1 MRLTDFLS
9 GPAARQVQYYPKL
22 VPILGSVTATILFGQ
37 LLYWVGK
44 EADVDGWIFKSQAEI
59 SEETALTREEQESA
73 RKKLR
78 DAGVL
83 REQKKGIP
91 CRLWFILDLDHV
103 NDLWEKYQQNSQ
115 YGQKPQTRMRGSRKQ
130 ACGNAADKNAAMPQA
145 ITLDYTIDY
154 SQKNNNNPVVASCQ
168 CNSPQI
174 LAVVAAIPPQ
184 QRSQK
189 LLWLISQNL
198 EAGKTVEHLVWRIEK
213 AHQKAAKSKVWG
225 YLRKDLEALLNGEDW
240 HTLELEADLAEK
252 ERHREAA
259 VRRHLDEE
267 AANRERQAEL
277 QRQAQ
282 LLQRLELLPLAEQ
295 DKIKTEAERRCL
307 SRTGV
312 VLPGLLEDCVI
323 EVVSEELLSLGL

>member
-1 MRLTDFLS
+1 MRLTDFLT

-22 VPILGSVTATILFGQ
+22 VPILGSVTATIFFGQ

-44 EADVDGWIFKSQAEI
+44 EADAGGWIFKSQAEI

-83 REQKKGIP
+83 KEQKRGIP
-91 CRLWFILDLDHV
+91 CRLWFLLDLDHV
-103 NDLWEKYQQNSQ
+103 NDLWEKYQENSQ
-115 YGQKPQTRMRGSRKQ
+115 YGQKPQTRMRESHKQ
-130 ACGNAADKNAAMPQA
+130 ACGFPADKDAGFPHAT
-145 ITLDYTIDY
+145 TLNYTSDY
-154 SQKNNNNPVVASCQ
+154 SQKSNNNPVVASCQ

-174 LAVVAAIPPQ
+174 EAVVAAIPPQ

-198 EAGKTVEHLVWRIEK
+198 KAGKTVEHLVWRIEK
-213 AHQKAAKSKVWG
+213 AHQKAAKDKVWG
-225 YLRKDLEALLNGEDW
+225 FLRKDLEALLSGEDW
-240 HTLELEADLAEK
+240 HAGEREIEQTGMKRRKEIEESKRLEAEAAEK
-252 ERHREAA
+252 ERRA
-259 VRRHLDEE
+259 D
-267 AANRERQAEL
+267 L